1 MGLRFRKSFKLAP
14 GLRLNMSKS
23 GFGLSVGPR
32 GASMSFGPSGTYR
45 NVNLPGG
52 FSFRDRVGGTSQRH
66 SASRSSDSQK
76 VSVNVSIGLEDDGTV
91 IFKDRDG
98 NPLSPSLQDLAKKQ
112 QGETIKVWLAK
123 NCDEINEKLEKLD
136 TIHVAT
142 SAPWQKPV
150 YTPIPFTNEPPI
162 PPYPKSL
169 GLWGHLFP
177 WVKRRIETD
186 NATAEAEYDARLTT
200 WRDLKTAHGKAE
212 ADRRT
217 LLEERLYSEP
227 EAMQMVLEQR
237 LAGVPWPRETNIAM
251 EIAEGGKVAILN
263 VDLPEIEDVPRRTAT
278 YGGRGWK
285 VTIKELSDHK
295 VAQLYMRHV
304 HGIAFRVIG
313 ETLAA
318 LPTVQN
324 VVVSGYSQRS
334 NKVTGKIMDEYLYSV
349 KVSRE
354 KWSKLNFGNLSAIDV
369 TESLNQFE
377 LRREM
382 SKSGRF
388 SAVEPFPTLTPDV
401 GSST

>member
-32 GASMSFGPSGTYR
+32 GASMSFGPSGTYQ

-66 SASRSSDSQK
+66 SASSSLDSQK

-142 SAPWQKPV
+142 SAPWQKPM
-150 YTPIPFTNEPPI
+150 YTPIPFTNEPPV
-162 PPYPKSL
+162 PLNPKSL

-186 NATAEAEYDARLTT
+186 NATAEAEYDERLTT
-200 WRDLKTAHGKAE
+200 WRDLKTTHEKAE

-227 EAMQMVLEQR
+227 EAMQMILEQR

-251 EIAEGGKVAILN
+251 EIAEVGKVAILD
-263 VDLPEIEDVPRRTAT
+263 VDLPEIEDVPRKTAT

-318 LPTVQN
+318 LPTVEN

-388 SAVEPFPTLTPDV
+388 SAVEPFSTLTPDV

>member
-32 GASMSFGPSGTYR
+32 GASMSFGPSGTYQ

-66 SASRSSDSQK
+66 SDSRSSDSQK
-76 VSVNVSIGLEDDGTV
+76 VSVHVSLGLEDDGTV

-142 SAPWQKPV
+142 SPPWQKPV
-150 YTPIPFTNEPPI
+150 YTPIPFTNEPPV

-177 WVKRRIETD
+177 WVKRRIEMD
-186 NATAEAEYDARLTT
+186 NATAEAEYDEKLTT
-200 WRDLKTAHGKAE
+200 WRDLKTTHEKAE

-251 EIAEGGKVAILN
+251 EIAEGGKVAILD
-263 VDLPEIEDVPRRTAT
+263 VDLPEIEDVPRKTAT

-285 VTIKELSDHK
+285 VTIIELSDHK
-295 VAQLYMRHV
+295 VARLYMRHV
-304 HGIAFRVIG
+304 HGIAFRIIG

-318 LPTVQN
+318 LPSVQN
-324 VVVSGYSQRS
+324 VVMSGYSQRS

-354 KWSKLNFGNLSAIDV
+354 KWSQLYFRNLSAIDV
-369 TESLNQFE
+369 TECLNQFE

-388 SAVEPFPTLTPDV
+388 SAVEPFSTLTLDMGP
-401 GSST
+401 ST